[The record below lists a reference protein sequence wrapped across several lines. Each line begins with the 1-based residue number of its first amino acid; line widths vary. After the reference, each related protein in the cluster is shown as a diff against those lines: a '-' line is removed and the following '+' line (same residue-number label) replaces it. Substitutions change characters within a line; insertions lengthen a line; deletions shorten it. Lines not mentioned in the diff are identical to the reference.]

1 VRSNVEV
8 TMSVASFST
17 TREYDMISD
26 MLTFADKRYDLSKV
40 DEEEVKEGGLPA
52 RGNIV
57 AGRGRVSSQ

>member
-1 VRSNVEV
+1 
-8 TMSVASFST
+8 MSVASFST